1 MERKFAVV
9 KINQSNEKKIEKVIQ
24 VDLTITEAIKMAQE
38 KKLSFMVQEYI
49 GIFTELVNS

>member
-49 GIFTELVNS
+49 GIFT